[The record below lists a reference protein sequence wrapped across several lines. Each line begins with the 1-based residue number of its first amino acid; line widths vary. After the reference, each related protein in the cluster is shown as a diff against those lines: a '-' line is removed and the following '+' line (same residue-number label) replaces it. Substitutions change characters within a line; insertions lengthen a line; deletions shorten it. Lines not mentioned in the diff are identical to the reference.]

1 MASPVALLAWAA
13 IAAYLSAY
21 YTLLFIRRPSDREYL
36 AFALLTGGFAIYS
49 SGNAFVLDAETL
61 GEAIVA
67 RRISNIGI
75 TIVVAFFIDFQAEL
89 RGVKTKLSRIAY
101 AWAVLGFLG
110 DGSGVFLLDHE
121 ADPIWAYGGRSAPLP
136 AQSILG
142 MIHTTGNVL
151 IALAGLVP
159 LIFRVDD
166 GSSRLGP
173 VAVRII
179 GWAGALTL
187 LAGTHDTLIRA
198 GYLSAHPLVDH
209 VAVLFLLSVSYA
221 LLDRFVRES
230 SELRERTGEL
240 AEALEELRDSQRKLV
255 DREQLAAVGE
265 LSAVIAHEIRNPLAI
280 IKNASTALRRDDTAD
295 GDRST
300 LRDILDEETE
310 RLQRLVH
317 DLLAYSRPVVPQSR
331 ALRVAELVKRSV
343 DRAKSGIAHAD
354 DIEVEFELEGPEHV
368 HGDPELLRHALVNV
382 IENAFEAMQGG
393 GTLEIRAKPAN
404 LGKRSAIEL
413 AFQDS
418 GEGMDTLVRGR
429 ARNPFFTTRP
439 SGTGLGLAIVER
451 VVRNHGGDVSIE
463 SMHGRGT
470 TVVLLLPCEADT

>member
-1 MASPVALLAWAA
+1 MTSPVTLLAWSA

-21 YTLLFIRRPSDREYL
+21 YTLLYIRRPSDREYL
-36 AFALLTGGFAIYS
+36 AFALLSGGFAVYS
-49 SGNAFVLDAETL
+49 SGNAFVLNAETL
-61 GEAIVA
+61 QEAIVA
-67 RRISNIGI
+67 QRVSNVGI
-75 TIVVAFFIDFQAEL
+75 MIVVAFFIDFQAAL
-89 RGVKTKLSRIAY
+89 RGVQTKMARVAY
-101 AWAVLGFLG
+101 AWAALGFLG
-110 DGSGVFLLDHE
+110 EATGVFFLDH
-121 ADPIWAYGGRSAPLP
+121 AIDPIWAYGGRTAPMP
-136 AQSILG
+136 AQSMLG
-142 MIHTTGNVL
+142 MLHTGGNVL
-151 IALAGLVP
+151 IALAGVLPLV
-159 LIFRVDD
+159 FRIDE
-166 GSSRLGP
+166 GKSRLGHF
-173 VAVRII
+173 AVRVI
-179 GWAGALTL
+179 GWVGVLTL
-187 LAGTHDTLIRA
+187 LAGSHDTLVRA
-198 GYLSAHPLVDH
+198 GFLQAYPLVDH

-230 SELRERTGEL
+230 AELRERTGEL
-240 AEALEELRDSQRKLV
+240 AEALDELRDSQRKLV

-317 DLLAYSRPVVPQSR
+317 DLLAYSRPVVPQAR

-343 DRAKSGIAHAD
+343 DRAKSGIGHAD
-354 DIEVEFELEGPEHV
+354 QVEVVFALEGPEHV

-382 IENAFEAMQGG
+382 VENALEAMAGG
-393 GTLEIRAKPAN
+393 GTLEIRT
-404 LGKRSAIEL
+404 RSTKVGEREAIEL

-470 TVVLLLPCEADT
+470 TVTLVLPCEGKK